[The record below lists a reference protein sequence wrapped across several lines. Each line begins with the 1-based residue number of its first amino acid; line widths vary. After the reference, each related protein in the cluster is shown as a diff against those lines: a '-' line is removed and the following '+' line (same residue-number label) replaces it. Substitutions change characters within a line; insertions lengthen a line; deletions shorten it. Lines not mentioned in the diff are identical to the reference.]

1 MPILEKTLTVGEDGS
16 VAIHVALPAGSRVRV
31 IVLEDCGNHE
41 NETISLA
48 EMQSNTGF
56 ALNVLANPA
65 EDVWNDL

>member
-1 MPILEKTLTVGEDGS
+1 MPITEQTLIVGEDGLVS
-16 VAIHVALPAGSRVRV
+16 IAVDRPIGSHVRV
-31 IVLEDCGNHE
+31 VVYAASKNQEEE
-41 NETISLA
+41 NISIT

>member
-1 MPILEKTLTVGEDGS
+1 MPITEQTLTVGEDGLITIQ
-16 VAIHVALPAGSRVRV
+16 VARPVGSQVRV
-31 IVLEDCGNHE
+31 IVLENSGNRE
-41 NETISLA
+41 GEAISLA

>member
-1 MPILEKTLTVGEDGS
+1 MPIIEQTLTVGDDGL
-16 VAIHVALPAGSRVRV
+16 VTIQVPRPARSRVRV
-31 IVLEDCGNHE
+31 LVLEAPDSRE
-41 NETISLA
+41 DETISLA

>member
-1 MPILEKTLTVGEDGS
+1 MPITEQTLTVGEDGL
-16 VAIHVALPAGSRVRV
+16 VAIQVARPVGSQVRV
-31 IVLEDCGNHE
+31 LVLETSDSHE
-41 NETISLA
+41 EETISLA